1 MDRGPEI
8 KTPCGSQ
15 GGRDALACAAVQIQ
29 AKSVVSI
36 EYTLKNDQGEVLDKS
51 EGHGPLVYM
60 HGMGNLVPGL
70 EKALE
75 GKAAGESLEV
85 TLAPAD
91 GYGQRDEKLVRKI
104 PLRKIHDKSPKAG
117 GRYRAQMDD
126 GHRVVLVNSISGDY
140 ASVDANHPLSGQT
153 LHFAVKIAEVREAT
167 AEELQHGHVH
177 GAGG

>member
-1 MDRGPEI
+1 
-8 KTPCGSQ
+8 
-15 GGRDALACAAVQIQ
+15 VQIQ

-36 EYTLKNDQGEVLDKS
+36 EYTLKNDQGVVLDKS
-51 EGHGPLVYM
+51 EGQGPLVYM

-85 TLAPAD
+85 TLTPAD

-104 PLRKIHDKSPKAG
+104 PLRKIHDKTPKAG
-117 GRYRAQMDD
+117 NRYRAQMDD
-126 GHRVVLVNSISGDY
+126 GHRVVLINSISGDY
-140 ASVDANHPLSGQT
+140 ASVDANHPLAGLT
-153 LHFAVKIAEVREAT
+153 LHFAVKVVEVREAT

-177 GAGG
+177 GAGGHHH